1 MFKVIPSIYAYGT
14 YCTTTFA
21 QRNPQRWRP
30 GWLDFRQR
38 LLAVYPEASVAS
50 NSASKG
56 SSGDLSGNARWVPLY
71 YTYICCWMYII
82 YIYIYSIYI
91 YINNICIYIGGWMD
105 GWMVG

>member
-50 NSASKG
+50 VSAASGG

-71 YTYICCWMYII
+71 YTSICCWMCIYII
-82 YIYIYSIYI
+82 YIYIYSIYNI
-91 YINNICIYIGGWMD
+91 YIYMLD
-105 GWMVG
+105 R